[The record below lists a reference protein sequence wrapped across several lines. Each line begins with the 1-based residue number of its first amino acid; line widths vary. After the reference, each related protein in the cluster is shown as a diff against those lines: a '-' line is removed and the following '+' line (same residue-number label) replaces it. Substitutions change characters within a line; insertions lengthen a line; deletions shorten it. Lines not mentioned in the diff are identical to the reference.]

1 MRKTFSAIVLALVT
15 LLVITACGDDKKDI
29 SPKFDKNP
37 TLPPMNGFVPVRDFA
52 TAERLMPFR
61 LTLPKFIPASTVSA
75 PSFQLLNPEPRI
87 PEDGQHYEFAL
98 TYTGVDFRSVRITE
112 SDRSYDSLRLRPD
125 PLRKAQIMRDVTVE
139 FREIADIARR
149 PGTNQ
154 PIPGVQVWWHVDGIT
169 YTIFAVNIG
178 AGEALGVADG
188 LIQAVKEQR

>member
-1 MRKTFSAIVLALVT
+1 MRKSFPAILLALAALFV
-15 LLVITACGDDKKDI
+15 VTACDDGKDTG
-29 SPKFDKNP
+29 PAFDKNP
-37 TLPPMNGFVPVRDFA
+37 TLPPVNGLTLVRDFA

-61 LTLPKFIPASTVSA
+61 LTLPKFIPASTASA
-75 PSFQLLNPEPRI
+75 PTFQLLNPEPRV

-98 TYTGVDFRSVRITE
+98 TYTGLDFRSLRITE
-112 SDRSYDSLRLRPD
+112 SDRSYESLRLRPD

-139 FREIADIARR
+139 FREISDIARR

-169 YTIFAVNIG
+169 YAIFAVNIG
-178 AGEALGVADG
+178 AGDALGVADG